1 MMKLIV
7 NLSLAFFLSVSFA
20 KAQTYEFSK
29 KNETYT
35 ELNSSVKIFGD
46 TLWDEESYLLPMDFT
61 FKFMNKNYQQLRMD
75 GNGMLTFGHDTSK
88 AYFIGF
94 GADLSAK
101 GTTTSL
107 SPISFQTDTFNGF
120 RILKIEYKN
129 ARFFS
134 DAAVSN
140 INFQIWLYEYY
151 NAIEVHIGACN
162 TINDSLAYDGNKG
175 PTIGIFKPDTM
186 LTTFL
191 YSYALTGATASP
203 VAKAIDYANRET
215 LEGTPSSGTVY
226 RFETERYLDIPFVKD
241 KKVDIEY
248 YPNPASNNLHINSKF
263 PITKMMLLSTL
274 GNEVYKQPIVG
285 ETSLDINLSAL
296 KLQSGIYILSVETE
310 GRVLNNRLIIN

>member
-1 MMKLIV
+1 MNSIKVFICV
-7 NLSLAFFLSVSFA
+7 IFSFSVFLTE
-20 KAQTYEFSK
+20 AQVYEFSK
-29 KNETYT
+29 KNEAYT

-46 TLWDEESYLLPMDFT
+46 TLWDEESYLLPINFT
-61 FKFMNKNYQQLRMD
+61 FKFLNRTYQQVKLD
-75 GNGMLTFGHDTSK
+75 GNGMLTFGDDTSK

-101 GTTTSL
+101 GTSSSL
-107 SPISFQTDTFNGF
+107 SPISFKLDTFNGF

-140 INFQIWLYEYY
+140 VNFQIWLYEYY

-162 TINDSLAYDGNKG
+162 TINDSLAYDGYKG

-191 YSYALTGATASP
+191 YSYALTGATDLP
-203 VAKAIDYANRET
+203 LAKAIDYVNRET

-241 KKVDIEY
+241 KKEGVEY
-248 YPNPASNNLHINSKF
+248 YPNPASNTLLINSKL
-263 PITKMMLLSTL
+263 PITKIILVSTL
-274 GNEVYKQPIVG
+274 GNEVYKKTITG
-285 ETSLDINLSAL
+285 ETSLNINLSVL
-296 KLQSGIYILSVETE
+296 KLQPGIYILSVETE
-310 GRVLNNRLIIN
+310 GRKLNNRLIIN